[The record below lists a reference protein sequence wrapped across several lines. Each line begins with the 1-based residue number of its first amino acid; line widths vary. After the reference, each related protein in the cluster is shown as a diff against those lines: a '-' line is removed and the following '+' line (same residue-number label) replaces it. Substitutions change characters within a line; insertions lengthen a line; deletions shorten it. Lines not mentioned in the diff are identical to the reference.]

1 MISLIPNNMAVYLAR
16 DLPALCSIAT
26 PTTQVNIRLYWL
38 RKRFS
43 PFHGTPLN
51 LGILAGVSL
60 RSPQR
65 TGAHM
70 RGICESGG
78 FGEGIKLASER

>member
-1 MISLIPNNMAVYLAR
+1 MTSLIPNNMAVYLGR

-26 PTTQVNIRLYWL
+26 PITQVNIRLYWL
-38 RKRFS
+38 RKRSS

-51 LGILAGVSL
+51 LDILAGVSP
-60 RSPQR
+60 RSPQKTR
-65 TGAHM
+65 PHM

-78 FGEGIKLASER
+78 LGEGIKLASER